1 MSVHI
6 IQSNIGS
13 TKTWEVKY
21 NENNP
26 PIIFFDTNV
35 WRSMNDTDVAR
46 LKRLQ
51 QNYGFHYRYSA
62 TNFIELA
69 SHLEDQPSRSCRKPF
84 EMFQSCFCRIRN
96 LCDRDILPSPEM
108 VFLARAD
115 LSHYIDDMWVPDIQ
129 QMALAV
135 ELIANANSLAELIG
149 DEDGC
154 AETANAPRYVVK
166 PSHYRSLRD
175 IDGSAMRAIMD
186 ELRGFKRPILDDNRM
201 NRMVVWFQNLAHFFL
216 FFRPTN
222 GRKLL
227 KNTTREEYNRFY
239 MAFMEGGGQLF
250 QTHCM
255 TLVKKTVNDG
265 RGVDPND
272 LYDMLQLILLED
284 DNALFV
290 TSEKTFFL
298 YETDQDQPKRVLR
311 WRDFVS
317 AA

>member
-6 IQSNIGS
+6 IQSNVGS
-13 TKTWEVKY
+13 TINWEVKY

-35 WRSMNDTDVAR
+35 WRSMNDTDVAT

-51 QNYGFHYRYSA
+51 QNYGFRYRYST

-69 SHLEDQPSRSCRKPF
+69 SHLEDKPSRCYRNPF
-84 EMFQSCFCRIRN
+84 QMFQSCFCRIRN

-115 LSHYIDDMWVPDIQ
+115 LSHYIDDIWIPDIQ
-129 QMALAV
+129 QMALAI
-135 ELIANANSLAELIG
+135 ELIANANSFAELIG

-154 AETANAPRYVVK
+154 AETANASRYVVN

-175 IDGSAMRAIMD
+175 IDGNSMRVIMD
-186 ELRGFKRPILDDNRM
+186 ELQGFNRPISANDSL
-201 NRMVVWFQNLAHFFL
+201 VQWFKNLAHFFL
-216 FFRPTN
+216 FERPTN
-222 GRKLL
+222 GRMSLQNL
-227 KNTTREEYNRFY
+227 TREEQNRFY
-239 MAFMEGGGQLF
+239 MALMEGVGLLF

-265 RGVDPND
+265 RRVDPND

-298 YETDQDQPKRVLR
+298 YETDQDLPKRVLR